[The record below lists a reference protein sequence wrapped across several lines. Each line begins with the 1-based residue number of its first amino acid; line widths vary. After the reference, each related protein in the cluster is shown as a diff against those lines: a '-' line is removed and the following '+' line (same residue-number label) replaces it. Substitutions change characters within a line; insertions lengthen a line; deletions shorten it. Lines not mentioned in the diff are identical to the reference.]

1 MGGVPVSNLDSEI
14 FKRIGSRI
22 REVRIDKRMSQADLA
37 EKAHISLPLVSE
49 VELGK
54 TKMRLETFIQ
64 IVEALQ
70 VSADSILRADIP
82 EVNGMY
88 QSEFA
93 DLLSD
98 CTPTEIDSLL
108 KIVRELK
115 ETMHSAKKDNSS
127 Y

>member
-1 MGGVPVSNLDSEI
+1 MLLNNMDLDI

-22 REVRIDKRMSQADLA
+22 REVRLEKKMSQADLA

-54 TKMRLETFIQ
+54 TKMRLETFIV
-64 IVEALQ
+64 IIEALQ
-70 VSADSILRADIP
+70 VSADSILRVDIP

-98 CTPTEIDSLL
+98 CTPAEIDSLL

-115 ETMHSAKKDNSS
+115 QTLHSSKKDKTDF
-127 Y
+127 

>member
-1 MGGVPVSNLDSEI
+1 MSNLESEV

-98 CTPTEIDSLL
+98 CTPAEIDSLL
-108 KIVRELK
+108 RIVRELK
-115 ETMHSAKKDNSS
+115 ETMHSAKKDNTD